1 MYFCDHVL
9 PVLDKVVAPGEE
21 AEASSAGDGK
31 APAKAD
37 IKLDLVKLLA
47 EMSQNTGDITTGSET
62 ALANLYSTLLVS

>member
-1 MYFCDHVL
+1 ML

-21 AEASSAGDGK
+21 AEASSPGDGK
-31 APAKAD
+31 APATAD
-37 IKLDLVKLLA
+37 LKLDLVKLLA